1 MSSERTAA
9 GHEQSLNETTARLP
23 PGSRFRI
30 PLSELK
36 FWQGAFGHLGL
47 SEAQR
52 FLLLALLI
60 GMFSGLLVV
69 LFHITIDLTSWMSLG
84 ALAGRFH
91 LVRLLSPAVGAILA
105 VLVVRKVFPRAKGSG
120 VNQTKIAIYSSDGY
134 VASSTI
140 FGKFLACAISIGS
153 GNSLG
158 PEDPSL
164 QMGAG
169 VASWLGRLFRL
180 PRNSMRLI
188 APVGAAA
195 GIAAAFNTPIT
206 AVLFVMEEVL
216 ADWSATA
223 VGSILLAAVS
233 AVVTMRAFLG
243 NQPLFQVPEFELANP
258 NELFIY
264 AGIGIVGGVLSA
276 LFIGLIERVKKRLS
290 GLPHWRHYVLPI
302 AAGFLTGVVGLWFP
316 EVMGAGYD
324 AVNSALHGQFV
335 WQVLIYLAF
344 AKLIVTVF
352 AFTAETPGGMFAPA
366 LFIGGMV
373 GGGLGG
379 LAHRF
384 WPLGAAPAEAYLL
397 VGMGTFFA
405 GVFRAPITSIFMVF
419 ELSASYVIILPVM
432 ISNTTSYLLSRRLHP
447 LPFFTMLAQLEGV
460 NLPSAEEKRNFQ
472 PLRVEDAMRLG
483 PAPPGVV
490 ATARLYRDEP
500 LDAAL
505 RVLSKSHL
513 IEVISRLEP
522 DEVLGTLTLAD
533 VHRAYGLDPDA
544 GERVRSRS

>member
-1 MSSERTAA
+1 MSDR
-9 GHEQSLNETTARLP
+9 
-23 PGSRFRI
+23 PGLLIMGGRFRI
-30 PLSELK
+30 PASQLK
-36 FWQGAFGHLGL
+36 FWHGAFGHLGL

-52 FLLLALLI
+52 FLLLSLLI

-69 LFHITIDLTSWMSLG
+69 LFHISIDVISWNSLG

-91 LVRLLSPAVGAILA
+91 LVRLLTPAVGAILA
-105 VLVVRKVFPRAKGSG
+105 VLVVRKAFPRAKGSG

-134 VASSTI
+134 VSSNTI

-169 VASWLGRLFRL
+169 VASWLGRMFHL

-206 AVLFVMEEVL
+206 GVLFVMEEVL

-233 AVVTMRAFLG
+233 AVVTVRAFLG
-243 NQPLFQVPEFELANP
+243 DQPLFQVPAFELANAS
-258 NELFIY
+258 ELLIY
-264 AGIGIVGGVLSA
+264 AGVGVVGGALSA
-276 LFIGLIERVKKRLS
+276 LFIWSIEMTKKRMEHMPES
-290 GLPHWRHYVLPI
+290 RHYWLPL

-316 EVMGAGYD
+316 EVMGAGYE
-324 AVNSALHGQFV
+324 AINSALHGQFV
-335 WQVLIYLAF
+335 WPVLIYLAL
-344 AKLIVTVF
+344 AKLAVTLF

-366 LFIGGMV
+366 LFIGGML

-432 ISNTTSYLLSRRLHP
+432 ISNTTAYLLSRKLHP
-447 LPFFTMLAQLEGV
+447 TPFFKMLAQLEGI

-472 PLRVEDAMRLG
+472 PLRVEDAMR
-483 PAPPGVV
+483 PAAAKASVGSG
-490 ATARLYRDEP
+490 ALLYPDEP

-505 RVLSKSHL
+505 RLLSVEPVV
-513 IEVISRLEP
+513 EVVSRLEP
-522 DEVLGTLTLAD
+522 DEVLGTLTLDD
-533 VHRAYGLDPDA
+533 VHRAYGITSSSMETNKV
-544 GERVRSRS
+544 G

>member
-1 MSSERTAA
+1 MSTRLA
-9 GHEQSLNETTARLP
+9 GAVH
-23 PGSRFRI
+23 GGRFRVS
-30 PLSELK
+30 LSQLK
-36 FWQGAFGHLGL
+36 FWHGAFGHIGL
-47 SEAQR
+47 SETQR
-52 FLLLALLI
+52 FLLLSLLI
-60 GMFSGLLVV
+60 GVFSGLLVV
-69 LFHITIDLTSWMSLG
+69 LFHISISVISWDTLG

-91 LVRLLSPAVGAILA
+91 LVRLLTPAVGAIAA
-105 VLVVRKVFPRAKGSG
+105 VLIVRKVFPRARGSG

-134 VASSTI
+134 VPSSTI
-140 FGKFLACAISIGS
+140 FGKFLACAISIGT

-169 VASWLGRLFRL
+169 VASWLGRLFSL

-206 AVLFVMEEVL
+206 GVLFVMEEVL

-223 VGSILLAAVS
+223 VGSIVLAAIS
-233 AVVTMRAFLG
+233 AVVTMRSFLG
-243 NQPLFQVPEFELANP
+243 DQPLFQVPVFELANVS
-258 NELFIY
+258 ELLIY
-264 AGIGIVGGVLSA
+264 AAIGLVGGALSA
-276 LFIGLIERVKKRLS
+276 LFIAFIENVKPRLARI
-290 GLPHWRHYVLPI
+290 PHWRHYALPI

-324 AVNSALHGQFV
+324 ALNSALHGQFV
-335 WQVLIYLAF
+335 WHVLVYLAL
-344 AKLIVTVF
+344 AKLAVTLF
-352 AFTAETPGGMFAPA
+352 AFLAETPGGMFAPA
-366 LFIGGMV
+366 LFIGGML

-384 WPLGAAPAEAYLL
+384 WPFGAAPGEAYLL

-432 ISNTTSYLLSRRLHP
+432 VSNITSYLLSRRLHP
-447 LPFFTMLAQLEGV
+447 TPFFKMLAQLEGV

-472 PLRVEDAMRLG
+472 PLRVEDAMQ
-483 PAPPGVV
+483 PASTKVNSHTGSI
-490 ATARLYRDEP
+490 LYPDEP

-505 RVLSKSHL
+505 RLLSVEPVVE
-513 IEVISRLEP
+513 IVSRLEP
-522 DEVLGTLTLAD
+522 DEVLGTLTLED
-533 VHRAYGLDPDA
+533 VHRAYGITNVTSNA
-544 GERVRSRS
+544 AR

>member
-1 MSSERTAA
+1 VTSQPNIPRQATAPASPAIPA
-9 GHEQSLNETTARLP
+9 G
-23 PGSRFRI
+23 GRFRVPI
-30 PLSELK
+30 AQLK

-60 GMFSGLLVV
+60 GIFSGLLVV
-69 LFHITIDLTSWMSLG
+69 LFHISIDFLSWNSLG
-84 ALAGRFH
+84 VLKGRFQ
-91 LVRLLSPAVGAILA
+91 LIRLLTPALGAVIA
-105 VLVVRKVFPRAKGSG
+105 VLLVRKVFTRAKGSG

-134 VASSTI
+134 IPGSTI
-140 FGKFLACAISIGS
+140 FGKFFACAISIGS

-169 VASWLGRLFRL
+169 VASWLGRLFHL
-180 PRNSMRLI
+180 PRNNMRLI

-206 AVLFVMEEVL
+206 GVLFVMEEVL

-223 VGSILLAAVS
+223 VGSIVLAAVS

-243 NQPLFQVPEFELANP
+243 NQPLFEVPVFRLASASEL
-258 NELFIY
+258 LIY
-264 AGIGIVGGVLSA
+264 AGIGVVGGGLSA
-276 LFIGLIERVKKRLS
+276 LFIKLIQMVKRRLAEF
-290 GLPHWRHYVLPI
+290 PHWRHYALP
-302 AAGFLTGVVGLWFP
+302 AGAGFLTGVVGLWFP

-324 AVNSALHGQFV
+324 TINSALHGQFL
-335 WQVLIYLAF
+335 WTTLIYLAL
-344 AKLIVTVF
+344 AKLVVTLL

-366 LFIGGMV
+366 LFIGGMM
-373 GGGLGG
+373 GGGVGG
-379 LAHRF
+379 LAHAV
-384 WPLGAAPAEAYLL
+384 WPKAAAPAEAYLL

-419 ELSASYVIILPVM
+419 EVSASYVIILPVM
-432 ISNTTSYLLSRRLHP
+432 IANITSYLISRRLQSTA
-447 LPFFTMLAQLEGV
+447 FFKMLAQLEGV

-472 PLRVEDAMRLG
+472 PLRVEDAMQMETPH
-483 PAPPGVV
+483 PAAPGNV
-490 ATARLYRDEP
+490 RLYPDEP

-505 RVLSKSHL
+505 RVLSHVRR
-513 IEVISRLEP
+513 IDVVSRLHP
-522 DEVLGTLTLAD
+522 DQVLGTLTL
-533 VHRAYGLDPDA
+533 
-544 GERVRSRS
+544 

>member
-1 MSSERTAA
+1 VSNYSSSTAV
-9 GHEQSLNETTARLP
+9 G
-23 PGSRFRI
+23 GRFRV
-30 PLSELK
+30 PLSQLK

-52 FLLLALLI
+52 FLLLSLLI

-69 LFHITIDLTSWMSLG
+69 LFHISIDVISWNTLG

-91 LVRLLSPAVGAILA
+91 FVRLFTPALGAIAA
-105 VLVVRKVFPRAKGSG
+105 VLVVRKIFRRARGSG

-134 VASSTI
+134 VSASTI
-140 FGKFLACAISIGS
+140 FGKFIACAISIGT

-169 VASWLGRLFRL
+169 VASWLGRMFHL

-206 AVLFVMEEVL
+206 GVLFVMEEVL

-223 VGSILLAAVS
+223 VGSILLAAIS

-243 NQPLFQVPEFELANP
+243 NQPLFQVPTFELASVS
-258 NELFIY
+258 ELFIY
-264 AGIGIVGGVLSA
+264 AA
-276 LFIGLIERVKKRLS
+276 IGLIGGALSAFFIAVIKNVKKRIEH
-290 GLPHWRHYVLPI
+290 LPKWRIYALPI

-316 EVMGAGYD
+316 EVMGAGYE
-324 AVNSALHGQFV
+324 ALNSALHGQFV
-335 WQVLIYLAF
+335 WPVLIYLAF
-344 AKLIVTVF
+344 AKLFVTLL

-366 LFIGGMV
+366 LFIGGML

-384 WPLGAAPAEAYLL
+384 WPPGAAPAEAYLL

-432 ISNTTSYLLSRRLHP
+432 ISNTASYLISRRLHQT
-447 LPFFTMLAQLEGV
+447 PFFKMLAQLEGL
-460 NLPSAEEKRNFQ
+460 NLPSAEEKRGFQ
-472 PLRVEDAMRLG
+472 PLRVEDAMQ
-483 PAPPGVV
+483 PARTKSYTLSGAV
-490 ATARLYRDEP
+490 LYPDEP

-505 RVLSKSHL
+505 RLLSV
-513 IEVISRLEP
+513 EPVVGVVSRLEP
-522 DEVLGTLTLAD
+522 DELLGTLTLDD
-533 VHRAYGLDPDA
+533 VHRAYGIA
-544 GERVRSRS
+544 GAAKTAPSVSAG

>member
-1 MSSERTAA
+1 MSDQPA
-9 GHEQSLNETTARLP
+9 GVAV
-23 PGSRFRI
+23 GGRFRI
-30 PLSELK
+30 PVSQLK

-47 SEAQR
+47 SETQR

-60 GMFSGLLVV
+60 GIFSGLLVV
-69 LFHITIDLTSWMSLG
+69 LFHISIDALSWSTLG
-84 ALAGRFH
+84 ALAGRFR
-91 LVRLLSPAVGAILA
+91 LVRLLTPALGAILA
-105 VLVVRKVFPRAKGSG
+105 VLVVRRVFPLAKGSG

-134 VASSTI
+134 VSSSTI

-169 VASWLGRLFRL
+169 VASWLGRLFHL

-206 AVLFVMEEVL
+206 GVLFVMEEVL
-216 ADWSATA
+216 ADWSANA
-223 VGSILLAAVS
+223 VGSIVLAAVS

-243 NQPLFQVPEFELANP
+243 NQPLFQVPSFELTHAS
-258 NELFIY
+258 ELLIY
-264 AGIGIVGGVLSA
+264 AGIGVIGGVLSA
-276 LFIGLIERVKKRLS
+276 LFITFIEKVKKHIEEL
-290 GLPHWRHYVLPI
+290 GPWRHYALPI
-302 AAGFLTGVVGLWFP
+302 GAGFLTGVVGLWFP

-324 AVNSALHGQFV
+324 ALNSALHGQFV
-335 WQVLIYLAF
+335 WEVLIYLAL
-344 AKLIVTVF
+344 AKMVVTLF
-352 AFTAETPGGMFAPA
+352 AFLAETPGGMFAPA
-366 LFIGGMV
+366 LFVGGML

-384 WPLGAAPAEAYLL
+384 WPLGAAPAEAYML

-405 GVFRAPITSIFMVF
+405 GIFRAPITSIFMVF

-432 ISNTTSYLLSRRLHP
+432 ISNTTSYLISRRLQTI
-447 LPFFTMLAQLEGV
+447 PFFKMLAKLEGV

-472 PLRVEDAMRLG
+472 PLLVEDAMQPTSSQRADGLAG
-483 PAPPGVV
+483 SL
-490 ATARLYRDEP
+490 LYPDEP

-505 RVLSKSHL
+505 RLLSV
-513 IEVISRLEP
+513 EPVVGVISRLEP
-522 DEVLGTLTLAD
+522 DEVLGTITLDD
-533 VHRAYGLDPDA
+533 VHRAYGISK
-544 GERVRSRS
+544 VSK

>member
-1 MSSERTAA
+1 VRNYSS
-9 GHEQSLNETTARLP
+9 TTTV
-23 PGSRFRI
+23 GGRFRV
-30 PLSELK
+30 PLSQLK
-36 FWQGAFGHLGL
+36 FWHGAFGHLGL

-52 FLLLALLI
+52 FLLLSLLI

-69 LFHITIDLTSWMSLG
+69 LFHISIDVTSWSTLG

-91 LVRLLSPAVGAILA
+91 LVRLFTPALGAIIA
-105 VLVVRKVFPRAKGSG
+105 VLVVRKIFRRARGSG
-120 VNQTKIAIYSSDGY
+120 VNQTKIAIYSSDGF
-134 VASSTI
+134 VPPSTI
-140 FGKFLACAISIGS
+140 FGKFVACAISIGT

-164 QMGAG
+164 QMGSG
-169 VASWLGRLFRL
+169 VASWLGRMFHL

-206 AVLFVMEEVL
+206 GVLFVMEEVL

-223 VGSILLAAVS
+223 VGSILLAAIS

-243 NQPLFQVPEFELANP
+243 NQPLFQVPTFELTSVS
-258 NELFIY
+258 ELLIY
-264 AGIGIVGGVLSA
+264 AA
-276 LFIGLIERVKKRLS
+276 IGLIGGALSAFFISFIENVKKRMEH
-290 GLPHWRHYVLPI
+290 LPNWRIYAFPI

-316 EVMGAGYD
+316 EVMGGGYE
-324 AVNSALHGQFV
+324 AINSALHGQFV

-344 AKLIVTVF
+344 AKLFVTLL

-366 LFIGGMV
+366 LFIGGML

-384 WPLGAAPAEAYLL
+384 WPPGAAPAEAYLL

-432 ISNTTSYLLSRRLHP
+432 ISNTASYLISRRLHET
-447 LPFFTMLAQLEGV
+447 PFFKMLAQLEGV
-460 NLPSAEEKRNFQ
+460 NLPSAEEKRGFQ
-472 PLRVEDAMRLG
+472 PLRVEDAMQ
-483 PAPPGVV
+483 PARTKSYTLSGAV
-490 ATARLYRDEP
+490 LYPDEP

-505 RVLSKSHL
+505 RLLSV
-513 IEVISRLEP
+513 EPVVGVVSRLEP
-522 DEVLGTLTLAD
+522 DEILGTLTLED
-533 VHRAYGLDPDA
+533 VHRAYGIVEA
-544 GERVRSRS
+544 VK